1 MILINILHRV
11 NYSLLYKGIIFL
23 LVTLMLAGCTSSKS
37 EETPLNRDEPI
48 SITLWHY
55 YSGHTKTE
63 FDNLVAQFNDTV
75 GTEKGIVVDAKSQG
89 DVDQLQIAVY
99 DAANHK
105 IGAERLP
112 DIFASY
118 PDNAYRIH
126 QLTKLVD
133 IETYFSK
140 KEIQAFRSEFLEEGR
155 FGKDRKLRIV
165 PIAKSTE
172 NLYLNKTVW
181 DEFAKDTG
189 ADIKLLSTWEGIIQ
203 TAESYYKWSDGKAFL
218 SIDSLS
224 NYMLISSMQL
234 ENEMYD
240 YSENKTKLNFKKEV
254 AKKIWDSYYVPHMK
268 GYFAKTGRFSSDDA
282 KIGNV
287 IAYTGSTAGAV
298 YFPTEVTLNKSH
310 VLPIKSLVLPYPHF
324 KNSKPYAVQQGAGMV
339 ITQSDKAHEYAAA
352 EFLKWFTDVE
362 QNIRFAA
369 STAYFPVKNE
379 ALNKEKI
386 LSVLERNDNNTSTT
400 LTSSIKTTIDMFETY
415 QLYGYK
421 PFEGSFEI
429 RSMLDTSLLD
439 LVQKDLD
446 SLESTTTAEDKAQ
459 KLETL
464 ISDNH
469 FNEWYQSFITE
480 AQKYFK

>member
-1 MILINILHRV
+1 MNKLHQDKKMGH
-11 NYSLLYKGIIFL
+11 SSFYKFVIFL
-23 LVTLMLAGCTSSKS
+23 LVTLTLTGCTSSTS
-37 EETPLNRDEPI
+37 EESSLNPDKPI
-48 SITLWHY
+48 SITIWHY

-63 FDNLVAQFNDTV
+63 FDKLVAQFNDTV
-75 GTEKGIVVDAKSQG
+75 GVEKGIVIDSQSQG
-89 DVDQLQIAVY
+89 DVDQLQTAVY

-112 DIFASY
+112 DIFAAY

-140 KEIQAFRSEFLEEGR
+140 KEIQAFRPEFLEEGR
-155 FGKDRKLRIV
+155 FGEDNKLRIV

-172 NLYLNKTVW
+172 NLYLNKTIW
-181 DEFAKDTG
+181 DQFAKDTG
-189 ADIKLLSTWEGIIQ
+189 ADIKQLSTWEGTIQ
-203 TAESYYKWSDGKAFL
+203 TAENYYKWSGGKAFL

-224 NYMLISSMQL
+224 NYMLISSIQL
-234 ENEMYD
+234 GNEMYN
-240 YSENKTKLNFKKEV
+240 YNGNNATLNFKKEV
-254 AKKIWDSYYVPHMK
+254 AEKIWDSYYIPHMK

-282 KIGNV
+282 KVGNV

-298 YFPTEVTLNKSH
+298 YFPTEITLNKSQ
-310 VLPIKSLVLPYPHF
+310 VLPIESLVLPYPHF
-324 KNSKPYAVQQGAGMV
+324 KNGKPYAVQQGAGMV
-339 ITQSDKAHEYAAA
+339 ITKSDKAHEYAAA
-352 EFLKWFTDVE
+352 EFLKWFTDVK
-362 QNIRFAA
+362 QNSSFAA

-386 LSVLERNDNNTSTT
+386 LSAIKKIDANTSET
-400 LTSSIKTTIDMFETY
+400 LTSSIKTTIDMFEAY

-421 PFEGSFEI
+421 PFNGSFEM
-429 RSMLDTSLLD
+429 RTMLDTNLLD

-446 SLESTTTAEDKAQ
+446 SLANSTTTEEKAQ
-459 KLETL
+459 KLDTF
-464 ISDNH
+464 ISDKH
-469 FNEWYQSFITE
+469 FNEWYQSFTAE